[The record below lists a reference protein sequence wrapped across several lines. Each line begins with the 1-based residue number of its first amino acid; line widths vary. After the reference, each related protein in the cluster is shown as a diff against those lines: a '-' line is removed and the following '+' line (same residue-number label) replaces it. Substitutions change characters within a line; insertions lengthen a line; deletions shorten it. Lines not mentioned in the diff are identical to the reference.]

1 MNYCDKQ
8 YKQKTNL
15 HEVYSCLDYI
25 KVVSNSLILMNI
37 ISNREAMKKVSRLA
51 LILLLGVIVMN
62 VNAEDMKNKEKR
74 VIVICAHP
82 DDAELTSAGTCIL
95 LSRIGYEIKF
105 VSLTNGNKGHY
116 KGSKNEIAIRRY
128 NETQEVKKR
137 MNCEYEIINN
147 EDGELEANLKNRME
161 VIRLIREWKADI
173 VITHPSY
180 DYHPDH
186 RNTSLLVQ
194 DAAFL
199 VNVPKIL
206 PGVPALRENPLF
218 LYTRGRYVNR
228 QKPNPDIVVDITPVV
243 REKAFV
249 IDAHASQIYEWLPW
263 INRSKEIIPDT
274 QEGKIAY
281 ILEEYVLKRGEI
293 KVQDKPVV
301 EKWYGHRA
309 KEVQTIEA
317 FEICEF
323 GRTVNDQDIRELFP
337 MFSK

>member
-1 MNYCDKQ
+1 
-8 YKQKTNL
+8 
-15 HEVYSCLDYI
+15 
-25 KVVSNSLILMNI
+25 
-37 ISNREAMKKVSRLA
+37 MKKISLLA

-82 DDAELTSAGTCIL
+82 DDPELTSGGTCIL
-95 LSRIGYEIKF
+95 LSRMGYKVKC

-116 KGSKNEIAIRRY
+116 KGTKNEIAIRRY

-186 RNTSLLVQ
+186 RNASLLVQ

-206 PGVPALRENPLF
+206 PEVPAITESPLF
-218 LYTRGRYVNR
+218 LYTRGRYGNR
-228 QKPNPDIVVDITPVV
+228 QKPQPDIVIDITPVV
-243 REKAFV
+243 REKAYI
-249 IDAHASQIYEWLPW
+249 IDAHESQIYEWLPW
-263 INRSKEIIPDT
+263 INKSNDTIPRT
-274 QEGKIAY
+274 QEGKIEY
-281 ILEEYVLKRGEI
+281 VLREYVLKRGEI
-293 KVQDKPVV
+293 KEKDKPVI
-301 EKWYGHRA
+301 EKWYGEKA
-309 KEVQTIEA
+309 KEVKTIEA

-337 MFSK
+337 MFPK

>member
-1 MNYCDKQ
+1 MALTRKAAFINIINNIQEMK
-8 YKQKTNL
+8 KT
-15 HEVYSCLDYI
+15 SR
-25 KVVSNSLILMNI
+25 LILI
-37 ISNREAMKKVSRLA
+37 
-51 LILLLGVIVMN
+51 LILGLIAMN
-62 VNAEDMKNKEKR
+62 MNAEGMKNKEKR

-82 DDAELTSAGTCIL
+82 DDAELTTGGTAIL
-95 LSRIGYEIKF
+95 LSRSGYKVKL
-105 VSLTNGNKGHY
+105 VSLTNGNKGHH
-116 KGSKNEIAIRRY
+116 KGTKNEIAIRRY

-137 MNCEYEIINN
+137 MNCEYEILNN

-206 PGVPALRENPLF
+206 PEVPALTESPLF
-218 LYTRGRYVNR
+218 LYTRGRYADR

-243 REKAFV
+243 REKAYI

-263 INRSKEIIPDT
+263 INRSNKIIPDT
-274 QEGKIAY
+274 QEEKIEY
-281 ILEEYVLKRGEI
+281 ILKEYVLKRGEI
-293 KVQDKPVV
+293 KEKDRHVV
-301 EKWYGHRA
+301 EKWYGSRA
-309 KEVQTIEA
+309 KEVKTIEA

-323 GRTVNDQDIRELFP
+323 GRAVNDQDIRELFP
-337 MFSK
+337 MFPK

>member
-1 MNYCDKQ
+1 MALTRKAAFINIINNMQEMK
-8 YKQKTNL
+8 KTS
-15 HEVYSCLDYI
+15 H
-25 KVVSNSLILMNI
+25 LILI
-37 ISNREAMKKVSRLA
+37 
-51 LILLLGVIVMN
+51 LILGLIAMN
-62 VNAEDMKNKEKR
+62 MNAEGMKNKEKR

-82 DDAELTSAGTCIL
+82 DDAELTTGGTGIL
-95 LSRIGYEIKF
+95 LSRSGYKVKL
-105 VSLTNGNKGHY
+105 VSLTNGNKGHHE
-116 KGSKNEIAIRRY
+116 GTKNEIAIRRY

-137 MNCEYEIINN
+137 MNCEYEILNN

-206 PGVPALRENPLF
+206 PEVPALTESPLF
-218 LYTRGRYVNR
+218 LYTRGRYADR

-243 REKAFV
+243 REKAYI

-263 INRSKEIIPDT
+263 INRSNKIIPDT
-274 QEGKIAY
+274 QEEKIEY
-281 ILEEYVLKRGEI
+281 ILKEYVLKRGEI
-293 KVQDKPVV
+293 KEKDKPVV
-301 EKWYGHRA
+301 EKWYGSKA
-309 KEVQTIEA
+309 KEVKTIEA

-323 GRTVNDQDIRELFP
+323 GRSVDDREIRELFP
-337 MFSK
+337 MFPK

>member
-1 MNYCDKQ
+1 MALTRKAAFINIINNIQEMK
-8 YKQKTNL
+8 KTS
-15 HEVYSCLDYI
+15 H
-25 KVVSNSLILMNI
+25 LILI
-37 ISNREAMKKVSRLA
+37 
-51 LILLLGVIVMN
+51 LILGLIAMN
-62 VNAEDMKNKEKR
+62 MNAEGMKNKEKR

-82 DDAELTSAGTCIL
+82 DDAELTTGGTGIL
-95 LSRIGYEIKF
+95 LSRSGYKVKL
-105 VSLTNGNKGHY
+105 VSLTNGNKGHH
-116 KGSKNEIAIRRY
+116 KGTKNEIAIRRY

-137 MNCEYEIINN
+137 MNCEYEILNN

-206 PGVPALRENPLF
+206 PEVPALTESPLF
-218 LYTRGRYVNR
+218 LYTRGRYADR

-243 REKAFV
+243 REKAYI

-263 INRSKEIIPDT
+263 INRSNKIIPDT
-274 QEGKIAY
+274 QEEKIEY
-281 ILEEYVLKRGEI
+281 ILKEYVLTRGEI
-293 KVQDKPVV
+293 KEKDRPVV
-301 EKWYGHRA
+301 EKWYGNKA
-309 KEVQTIEA
+309 KEVKTIEA

-323 GRTVNDQDIRELFP
+323 GRAVNDQDIRELFP

>member
-1 MNYCDKQ
+1 MNKIV
-8 YKQKTNL
+8 
-15 HEVYSCLDYI
+15 HF
-25 KVVSNSLILMNI
+25 IL
-37 ISNREAMKKVSRLA
+37 V
-51 LILLLGVIVMN
+51 LLMGGITINMH
-62 VNAEDMKNKEKR
+62 AEDVTNKEKR

-82 DDAELTSAGTCIL
+82 DDAELTTGGTSIL
-95 LSRIGYEIKF
+95 LSHLGYKIKF
-105 VSLTNGNKGHY
+105 VSLTNGNKGHQE
-116 KGSKNEIAIRRY
+116 GTKNEIAIRRY
-128 NETQEVKKR
+128 NEAQEVKRR
-137 MNCEYEIINN
+137 MNCAYEVLNN

-206 PGVPALRENPLF
+206 PEVPALRESPLF

-228 QKPNPDIVVDITPVV
+228 QKPHPDIVVDITPVV
-243 REKAFV
+243 REKAYL

-274 QEGKIAY
+274 QEGKIEY
-281 ILEEYVLKRGEI
+281 ILKEYVLKRGEI
-293 KVQDKPVV
+293 KENDKPVV
-301 EKWYGHRA
+301 EKWYGSRA
-309 KEVQTIEA
+309 KEVKAIEA

-323 GRTVNDQDIRELFP
+323 GRSVDDQDIRELFP

>member
-1 MNYCDKQ
+1 MNKIV
-8 YKQKTNL
+8 
-15 HEVYSCLDYI
+15 HF
-25 KVVSNSLILMNI
+25 IL
-37 ISNREAMKKVSRLA
+37 V
-51 LILLLGVIVMN
+51 LLMGGITINMH
-62 VNAEDMKNKEKR
+62 AEDVTNKEKR

-82 DDAELTSAGTCIL
+82 DDAELTTGGTNIL
-95 LSRIGYEIKF
+95 LSRLGYKIKF
-105 VSLTNGNKGHY
+105 VSLTNGNKGHQE
-116 KGSKNEIAIRRY
+116 GTKNEIAIRRY
-128 NETQEVKKR
+128 NEAQEVKKR
-137 MNCEYEIINN
+137 LNCEYEVLNN

-206 PGVPALRENPLF
+206 PEVPALRESPLF

-243 REKAFV
+243 REKAYL

-274 QEGKIAY
+274 QEEKIEY
-281 ILEEYVLKRGEI
+281 ILKEYVLKRGEI
-293 KVQDKPVV
+293 KENDKPVV

-309 KEVQTIEA
+309 KEIKAIEA

-323 GRTVNDQDIRELFP
+323 GRSVDDQDIRELFP

>member
-1 MNYCDKQ
+1 MK
-8 YKQKTNL
+8 KI
-15 HEVYSCLDYI
+15 VR
-25 KVVSNSLILMNI
+25 LILI
-37 ISNREAMKKVSRLA
+37 VI
-51 LILLLGVIVMN
+51 LGVMTMN
-62 VNAEDMKNKEKR
+62 VNAENVKDKEKR

-82 DDAELTSAGTCIL
+82 DDAELTTGGTCIL
-95 LSRIGYEIKF
+95 FSRLGYKIKC
-105 VSLTNGNKGHY
+105 VSLTNGNKGHQE
-116 KGSKNEIAIRRY
+116 GTKNEIAIRRY
-128 NETQEVKKR
+128 NETQEVKRR
-137 MNCEYEIINN
+137 MNCEYEILNN

-206 PGVPALRENPLF
+206 PEVLALTESPLF

-228 QKPNPDIVVDITPVV
+228 QKPQPDIVVDITPVKK
-243 REKAFV
+243 EKAYI

-263 INRSKEIIPDT
+263 INRSKKVIPDT
-274 QEGKIAY
+274 QEEKIEY
-281 ILEEYVLKRGEI
+281 ILSEYVLKRGEI
-293 KVQDKPVV
+293 KENDRSVV
-301 EKWYGHRA
+301 EKWYGSRA
-309 KEVQTIEA
+309 KGVKTIEA

-337 MFSK
+337 MFSN

>member
-1 MNYCDKQ
+1 MK
-8 YKQKTNL
+8 KTS
-15 HEVYSCLDYI
+15 H
-25 KVVSNSLILMNI
+25 LILI
-37 ISNREAMKKVSRLA
+37 
-51 LILLLGVIVMN
+51 LILGLISMN
-62 VNAEDMKNKEKR
+62 MNAEGTKNKEKR

-82 DDAELTSAGTCIL
+82 DDAELTTGGTAIL
-95 LSRIGYEIKF
+95 LSRSGYKVKL
-105 VSLTNGNKGHY
+105 VSLTNGNKGHHE
-116 KGSKNEIAIRRY
+116 GTKNEIAIRRY
-128 NETQEVKKR
+128 NEAQEVKKR
-137 MNCEYEIINN
+137 MNCEYEILNN

-206 PGVPALRENPLF
+206 PEVPVLIENPLF
-218 LYTRGRYVNR
+218 LYTRGRYVDR
-228 QKPNPDIVVDITPVV
+228 QKPNPDIVVDITPVE
-243 REKAFV
+243 REKACI

-263 INRSKEIIPDT
+263 INRSNKIIPDT
-274 QEGKIAY
+274 QEEKIEY
-281 ILEEYVLKRGEI
+281 ILKEYVLTRGEI
-293 KVQDKPVV
+293 KEKDRPVV
-301 EKWYGHRA
+301 EKWYGNKA
-309 KEVQTIEA
+309 KEVKTIEA

-323 GRTVNDQDIRELFP
+323 GRAVNDQDIRELFP

>member
-1 MNYCDKQ
+1 MALTRKAAFINIINNIQEMK
-8 YKQKTNL
+8 KTS
-15 HEVYSCLDYI
+15 H
-25 KVVSNSLILMNI
+25 LILI
-37 ISNREAMKKVSRLA
+37 
-51 LILLLGVIVMN
+51 LILGLIAMN
-62 VNAEDMKNKEKR
+62 MNAEGMKNKEKR

-82 DDAELTSAGTCIL
+82 DDAELTTGGTGIL
-95 LSRIGYEIKF
+95 LSRSGYKVKL
-105 VSLTNGNKGHY
+105 VSLTNGNKGHHE
-116 KGSKNEIAIRRY
+116 GTKNEIAIRRY

-137 MNCEYEIINN
+137 MNCEYEILNN

-206 PGVPALRENPLF
+206 PEVPALTESPLF
-218 LYTRGRYVNR
+218 LYTRGRYADR

-243 REKAFV
+243 REKAYI

-263 INRSKEIIPDT
+263 INRSNKIIPDT
-274 QEGKIAY
+274 QEEKIEY
-281 ILEEYVLKRGEI
+281 ILKEYVLKRGEI
-293 KVQDKPVV
+293 KEKDRPVV
-301 EKWYGHRA
+301 EKWYGSKA
-309 KEVQTIEA
+309 KEVKTIEA

-323 GRTVNDQDIRELFP
+323 GRSVDDREIRELFP
-337 MFSK
+337 MFPK

>member
-1 MNYCDKQ
+1 MK
-8 YKQKTNL
+8 KTS
-15 HEVYSCLDYI
+15 H
-25 KVVSNSLILMNI
+25 LILI
-37 ISNREAMKKVSRLA
+37 
-51 LILLLGVIVMN
+51 LILGLIAMN
-62 VNAEDMKNKEKR
+62 MNAEGMKNKEKR

-82 DDAELTSAGTCIL
+82 DDAELTTGGTGIL
-95 LSRIGYEIKF
+95 LSRSGYKVKL
-105 VSLTNGNKGHY
+105 VSLTNGNKGHHE
-116 KGSKNEIAIRRY
+116 GTKNEIAIRRY

-137 MNCEYEIINN
+137 MNCEYEILNN

-206 PGVPALRENPLF
+206 PEVPALTESPLF
-218 LYTRGRYVNR
+218 LYTRGRYADR

-243 REKAFV
+243 REKAYI

-263 INRSKEIIPDT
+263 INRSNKIIPDT
-274 QEGKIAY
+274 QEEKIEY
-281 ILEEYVLKRGEI
+281 ILKEYVLKRGEI
-293 KVQDKPVV
+293 KEKDRPVV
-301 EKWYGHRA
+301 EKWYGSKA
-309 KEVQTIEA
+309 KEVKTIEA

-323 GRTVNDQDIRELFP
+323 GRSVDDREIRELFP
-337 MFSK
+337 MFPK